1 MASPARERPWLR
13 LPWPD
18 RTLALVL
25 GTRLIPL
32 LAAPVTL
39 YLVATRRSAVEQ
51 GFYFVLVNVQALASL
66 VELGVGTIVVQFI
79 SHESPSLHWRADGA
93 LDGEPAALA
102 RALAVVRQGWRWY
115 GRLAALLMLAIPLG
129 VAAFAPAAARGGVAL
144 VGPWTTVVLATALY
158 FPLVPLL
165 CTLEGA
171 HGLAR
176 VQAVRLAQVALA
188 IGALWM
194 TLARGDAMQAV
205 AVYAIVWLVVPI
217 AWLLYGH
224 RAFIAQALRAPH
236 GVATLASV
244 QWRTGGTWLVL
255 WASPQLLVQVV
266 LALSGAADAGRVG
279 MSLAIA
285 TAPVTLA
292 GAWLQSRYPRFAATL
307 ATSGRP
313 ALDALVRQSAALAL
327 GVCALGGVAV
337 MVFTAL
343 LHARAPQL
351 AARLLPTWA
360 VTALAATGLGWLA
373 IHAFT
378 GYLRADREEPL
389 LTATSIGVAI
399 TIVASAVAAPHGPDA
414 ATLAYT
420 LAVLA
425 GAVPLVAWRFVVE
438 RSRRARSGERAAGR
452 G

>member
-1 MASPARERPWLR
+1 MA
-13 LPWPD
+13 WPD

-25 GTRLIPL
+25 ATRLIPL

-102 RALAVVRQGWRWY
+102 RALAVVRQGWQWY
-115 GRLAALLMLAIPLG
+115 GRLGALLTLAIPLG
-129 VAAFAPAAARGGVAL
+129 AVAFAGAAARGGVSLLGA
-144 VGPWTTVVLATALY
+144 WTTVVLATALY
-158 FPLVPLL
+158 VPLVPLL

-171 HGLAR
+171 HGIVR
-176 VQAVRLAQVALA
+176 VQAVRLVQVALA
-188 IGALWM
+188 IGALWIGL
-194 TLARGDAMQAV
+194 LASGALQAV
-205 AVYAIVWLVVPI
+205 AMYAIVWLVVP
-217 AWLLYGH
+217 AGWLLYGH
-224 RAFIAQALRAPH
+224 RAFVTQALRAPR
-236 GVATLASV
+236 GAATLANV

-266 LALSGAADAGRVG
+266 MATTGAADAGRIG

-285 TAPVTLA
+285 TAPVTMA

-307 ATSGRP
+307 ATSGRT
-313 ALDALVRQSAALAL
+313 ALDTLVRQSAGWSL
-327 GVCALGGVAV
+327 GVCALGGAVV
-337 MVFTAL
+337 MVFTAA
-343 LHARAPQL
+343 LHSHAPHL

-360 VTALAATGLGWLA
+360 VTALSATGLGWLA

-389 LTATSIGVAI
+389 LSVTVAGVAV
-399 TIVASAVAAPHGPDA
+399 TLVASALGARLGPEA
-414 ATLAYT
+414 ATFAYS

-425 GAVPLVAWRFVVE
+425 GALPIVALKFVAE
-438 RSRRARSGERAAGR
+438 RARRVRRAEAISPRPE
-452 G
+452 

>member
-1 MASPARERPWLR
+1 MIERRRLR
-13 LPWPD
+13 VAWPD

-79 SHESPSLHWRADGA
+79 SHESPSLRWGANGA
-93 LDGEPAALA
+93 LEGEPAALA
-102 RALAVVRQGWRWY
+102 RALAVVRQGWQWY
-115 GRLAALLMLAIPLG
+115 GRLALFLLLAIPVG
-129 VAAFAPAAARGGVAL
+129 AALFAEAARRGGLSL
-144 VGPWTTVVLATALY
+144 VGAWTTVVLATAFY

-171 HGLAR
+171 HGVAR

-188 IGALWM
+188 ISALWIGLAVGGAL
-194 TLARGDAMQAV
+194 QAV
-205 AVYAIVWLVVPI
+205 AMYAIVWLIVPVV
-217 AWLLYGH
+217 WLLLGH
-224 RAFIAQALRAPH
+224 RAFIGQALRATR
-236 GVATLASV
+236 GDARLSSV
-244 QWRTGGTWLVL
+244 QWRTGATWLVL

-266 LALSGAADAGRVG
+266 MATTGAADAGRVG

-307 ATSGRP
+307 ATSGRT
-313 ALDALVRQSAALAL
+313 ALDALVRQSAGWSLA
-327 GVCALGGVAV
+327 VCALGSVAV
-337 MVFTAL
+337 MAFTAA
-343 LHARAPQL
+343 LHSYAPHL

-360 VTALAATGLGWLA
+360 VTALAATGLGWLS

-389 LTATSIGVAI
+389 LAVTSAGVI
-399 TIVASAVAAPHGPDA
+399 LTVVASALVASRGPEA
-414 ATLAYT
+414 ATLAYS
-420 LAVLA
+420 LAVLV
-425 GAVPLVAWRFVVE
+425 GALPLVASKFAAERARRMQQGE
-438 RSRRARSGERAAGR
+438 RSSPGAE
-452 G
+452 

>member
-1 MASPARERPWLR
+1 MT
-13 LPWPD
+13 WPD

-25 GTRLIPL
+25 GTRLLPL
-32 LAAPVTL
+32 LAAPMTL
-39 YLVATRRSAVEQ
+39 YLVATRRSPAEQ

-66 VELGVGTIVVQFI
+66 VELGAGTIVVQFI

-129 VAAFAPAAARGGVAL
+129 VVAFGGAAARGGVSL
-144 VGPWTTVVLATALY
+144 VGAWTTVVLVTALY

-165 CTLEGA
+165 CALEGA

-176 VQAVRLAQVALA
+176 VQAMRLVQVTLA
-188 IGALWM
+188 ISALWIGLTTGGALW
-194 TLARGDAMQAV
+194 AV
-205 AVYAIVWLVVPI
+205 AMYGIVWWMVPA
-217 AWLLYGH
+217 AWLALAH
-224 RAFIAQALRAPH
+224 RAFISQARRSPY

-266 LALSGAADAGRVG
+266 LAMSGAADAGRVG
-279 MSLAIA
+279 MALAIA
-285 TAPVTLA
+285 TAPATVA

-307 ATSGRP
+307 ATSGRS
-313 ALDALVRQSAALAL
+313 ALDVLVRRSAGWAL
-327 GVCALGGVAV
+327 GVCAVGGVVV
-337 MVFTAL
+337 MLFSGA
-343 LHARAPQL
+343 LHAYAPQL
-351 AARLLPTWA
+351 GARLLPTWA

-389 LTATSIGVAI
+389 LAAASVGVA
-399 TIVASAVAAPHGPDA
+399 TTLVASALAAPYGAECRHARLLDRGAGGHPADRRDRVPGGA
-414 ATLAYT
+414 GEANRRVAELRRHPSPVS
-420 LAVLA
+420 AV
-425 GAVPLVAWRFVVE
+425 
-438 RSRRARSGERAAGR
+438 RRRTT
-452 G
+452 

>member
-1 MASPARERPWLR
+1 V
-13 LPWPD
+13 WPD

-25 GTRLIPL
+25 ATRLIPL

-39 YLVATRRSAVEQ
+39 YLVATRRSPVEQ

-66 VELGVGTIVVQFI
+66 MELGVGTIVVQFI

-102 RALAVVRQGWRWY
+102 RALAVVRQGWQWY
-115 GRLAALLMLAIPLG
+115 GRLAALLTLAIPLG
-129 VAAFAPAAARGGVAL
+129 AVAFAGAAARGGVSMLGA
-144 VGPWTTVVLATALY
+144 WATVVLATALY
-158 FPLVPLL
+158 VPLVPLL

-188 IGALWM
+188 IGALWIG
-194 TLARGDAMQAV
+194 LSAGDALQAV
-205 AVYAIVWLVVPI
+205 AIYAIVWLVVP
-217 AWLLYGH
+217 AGWLLYGH
-224 RAFIAQALRAPH
+224 RAFVSQALRAPR
-236 GVATLASV
+236 GASTLASV

-266 LALSGAADAGRVG
+266 MATTGAADAGRVG

-307 ATSGRP
+307 ATSGRS
-313 ALDALVRQSAALAL
+313 ALDTLVRQSAAWSLA
-327 GVCALGGVAV
+327 VCALGGVVV
-337 MVFTAL
+337 MLFTAA
-343 LHARAPQL
+343 LHSQAPHL

-360 VTALAATGLGWLA
+360 VTMLSATGLAWLA

-389 LTATSIGVAI
+389 LSATVVGVAV
-399 TIVASAVAAPHGPDA
+399 TLLASALGARRGPEA
-414 ATLAYT
+414 ATLAYS

-425 GAVPLVAWRFVVE
+425 GALPIVASKF
-438 RSRRARSGERAAGR
+438 AAERAKRVRHADPI
-452 G
+452 